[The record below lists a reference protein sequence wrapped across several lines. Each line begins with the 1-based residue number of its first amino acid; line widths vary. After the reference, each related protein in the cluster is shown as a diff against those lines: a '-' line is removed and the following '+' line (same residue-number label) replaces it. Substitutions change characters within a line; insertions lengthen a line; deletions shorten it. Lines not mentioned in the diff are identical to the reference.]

1 MAFDNVMSAY
11 NCFKN
16 APLKTLEARAQAIN
30 ADIAGNPNADF
41 NAYAIELEGIERA
54 IEERGQ
60 SVPTVTVPEVAKTAS
75 TEKREDMAASPE
87 YRSAFYKHLMGRELT
102 EAERVAFKSVNVEH
116 RASEFNTL
124 SNAAAVIPTTTL
136 DEILVKARKQGGL
149 MSVARAFSVPS
160 NISIPV
166 ATPGAAAQWHVE
178 GAEVESGKAST
189 VPVKFEGFEL
199 MRVLSLSAA
208 TQSMSISAFESYLVD
223 ELNASITSALAAAMI
238 DGTGEGQA
246 TGIITGITW
255 TENTNL
261 LTVGADTPL
270 GFTDILDCI
279 SMLPRGYGKDAKFVM
294 SNRTLYRDVYGIA
307 DEVNRPVYL
316 ADMTA
321 EGKGRVLGFDVVI
334 DDFLDDHEIL
344 FGDFRYFGYNLP
356 CGIALDVS
364 RESSFKSGLIDYRA
378 LAIADAKPIVPEAFV
393 RITKATETTE
403 PTDEQNTEVIGG

>member
-1 MAFDNVMSAY
+1 MFESVSQAYSAY
-11 NCFKN
+11 RHSPTKI
-16 APLKTLEARAQAIN
+16 LEARAQAIAGEVATN
-30 ADIAGNPNADF
+30 PQADV
-41 NAYAIELEGIERA
+41 NAYNIELEAIESV
-54 IEERGQ
+54 IEERGANTPK
-60 SVPTVTVPEVAKTAS
+60 VNIPDLANTAS
-75 TEKREDMAASPE
+75 TTEVEDRAATPE

-102 EAERVAFKSVNVEH
+102 EAERIAFKAVNAE
-116 RASEFNTL
+116 RRSNEFNTL
-124 SNAAAVIPTTTL
+124 SNAAAVIPTQTL

-149 MSVARAFSVPS
+149 MSVARAFNVPS

-178 GAEVESGKAST
+178 GSVVESGKAST
-189 VPVKFEGFEL
+189 VPVTFAGYEL

-208 TQSMSISAFESYLVD
+208 TQGMSIDAFEGYLSD

-255 TENTNL
+255 VEGTNL
-261 LTVGADTPL
+261 LTIDASTPI

-279 SMLPRGYGKDAKFVM
+279 GMLPRGYGKNAKFVM

-316 ADMTA
+316 ADMTS
-321 EGKGRVLGFDVVI
+321 EGQGRVLGFDVVI
-334 DDFLDDHEIL
+334 DDYLEDHEIL
-344 FGDFRYFGYNLP
+344 FGDFRYYGYNLP
-356 CGIALDVS
+356 VGIALDVS
-364 RESSFKSGLIDYRA
+364 RESSFRSGLIDYRA

-393 RITKATETTE
+393 RVTKATASSAETAD
-403 PTDEQNTEVIGG
+403 PTD